1 MLIIRLQRTGRK
13 NSPEFRLVLMEKL
26 SSPKSSA
33 KEIFG
38 SFNPRTKKLAVSAPE
53 RLRYWAVEQHIP
65 MSPTVT
71 NLLITNG
78 LIAGAKV
85 KSFTLPPKK
94 EAPAA
99 PEKTEVAATEEA
111 VAPTS
116 SETVEPAEVAAE
128 EKPAEAE
135 AAE

>member
-1 MLIIRLQRTGRK
+1 MLIIRLQRTGRT

-38 SFNPRTKKLAVSAPE
+38 SFNPRTKKLTVSAPE
-53 RLRYWAVEQHIP
+53 RLQYWAVEQHIP
-65 MSPTVT
+65 MSPTVN
-71 NLLITNG
+71 NLLVTNG
-78 LIAGAKV
+78 LISGAKV

-99 PEKTEVAATEEA
+99 PEKTETVATEDAAVSTEAVETAEVATEEK
-111 VAPTS
+111 PT
-116 SETVEPAEVAAE
+116 ET
-128 EKPAEAE
+128 E